1 MQLQSAI
8 VPPPEVYAEAFAAA
22 QNLRLAPVE
31 VVEEQ
36 PTGLFQRLAR
46 GSTKQAPSPPP
57 EVVPSVVPAE
67 QAFVRLTRF
76 GNVSNDDTETLGLA
90 LGVDAW
96 DWPAPVVHVSGLVLD
111 ITAPRPTITAELDGD
126 VDGLRTIFRRVLA
139 VAQSQRFF
147 LDRRIFHAQFP
158 VATIEVGDDVPL
170 RERLELD
177 TAAFVGMEW
186 QVTHFS
192 LLALSFGDTS
202 NTFEEIAVVPLGG
215 AGLAG

>member
-8 VPPPEVYAEAFAAA
+8 VPPPDVYADALAAA

-31 VVEEQ
+31 VVIEQ

-46 GSTKQAPSPPP
+46 GTTKQQALPP
-57 EVVPSVVPAE
+57 EVMPSVVPAE
-67 QAFVRLTRF
+67 QPFVRLTRF

-111 ITAPRPTITAELDGD
+111 LATPRPTIIAELGGD
-126 VDGLRTIFRRVLA
+126 TDGLRTIFRKILA

-147 LDRRIFHAQFP
+147 LDRRIFHPQFP
-158 VATIEVGDDVPL
+158 VATVEIDDDVPL

-177 TAAFVGMEW
+177 TAAFVGVEW

-202 NTFEEIAVVPLGG
+202 RAFEEIAVVPLGG
-215 AGLAG
+215 AG